1 MIILIL
7 VITVGLAYFLSKKLY
22 PNIFNPVFIFI
33 GVNVF
38 SIILSL
44 LQDFNFEYS
53 SSFSIII
60 FIMFLSF
67 LLGIML
73 GRKKNMMHHNLNNKR
88 FSNKDI
94 YFTIVILGILYDIA
108 LIGYLR
114 QLFGSYSFVDF
125 FLNLHERNG
134 YVQSDEYQTHWFS
147 YMTPLGLPL
156 FLLCIYYLQYYKKNP
171 IVIIQSVLS
180 VLYCISPRR
189 DSLFNLIVV
198 ALFYI
203 MARFQD
209 QYNTKT
215 ISKKVLKY
223 ALISAVGVILLMSY
237 TQQLL
242 KKDYEKTINLQF
254 CELPT
259 VLNSPYLY
267 LSLNY
272 PYLQVQE
279 LDYFSLPN
287 TPFLASGRLGYI
299 IWNKVLGTD
308 IDVRSDFELR
318 FENFNNNYS
327 TNTAPLLYYAFLD
340 LGFFFFVIFIIIGFI
355 SQRAYYALNS
365 YSIVDR
371 IYGAM
376 WFTLLA
382 FSFRSY
388 LLIFLSFVLSFF
400 YTFVISK
407 FIKHQANL

>member
-7 VITVGLAYFLSKKLY
+7 VITVSLAYILSKKMY

-38 SIILSL
+38 SIVLSL
-44 LQDFNFEYS
+44 LQEFNFEYS
-53 SSFSIII
+53 LSFSIIV

-67 LLGIML
+67 LLGIIL
-73 GRKKNMMHHNLNNKR
+73 GRKKNMMHHKLNRNQ
-88 FSNKDI
+88 FSNKNI
-94 YFTIVILGILYDIA
+94 YFTIIILGLLYDIA
-108 LIGYLR
+108 LIGYLK

-125 FLNLHERNG
+125 FLNLNERNA

-147 YMTPLGLPL
+147 YVTPLGLPL
-156 FLLCIYYLQYYKKNP
+156 FLLCMYYLQYYKKNP
-171 IVIIQSVLS
+171 IVIIQSILS

-198 ALFYI
+198 AIFYL
-203 MARFQD
+203 MSRFQD
-209 QYNTKT
+209 YYNIKT
-215 ISKKVLKY
+215 ISKKVLRY
-223 ALISAVGVILLMSY
+223 ALISVVGVILLMSY

-242 KKDYEKTINLQF
+242 KKNYEKTINLQF

-279 LDYFSLPN
+279 LDYLSLPN

-299 IWNKVLGTD
+299 IGNKLFGTD
-308 IDVRSDFELR
+308 IDVRSDFELG
-318 FENFNNNYS
+318 FENFNNNFT

-340 LGFFFFVIFIIIGFI
+340 LGFFFFIIFIIIGFL

-365 YSIVDR
+365 SSIVDR

-388 LLIFLSFVLSFF
+388 LLIFLSFVLSIF

-407 FIKHQANL
+407 FLKPQTNI